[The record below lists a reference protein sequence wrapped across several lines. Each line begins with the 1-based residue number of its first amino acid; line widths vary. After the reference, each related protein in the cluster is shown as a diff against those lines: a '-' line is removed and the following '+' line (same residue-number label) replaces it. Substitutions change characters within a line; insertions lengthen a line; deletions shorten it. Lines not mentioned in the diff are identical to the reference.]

1 MEYVGFN
8 EWITEATQLPSWKS
22 FLKPDKRLNTSL
34 QGAEGF
40 KMITG
45 RLSNAYNGLDK
56 LAKKLD
62 DQNFINGLIHSNS
75 DIIELLKEDS
85 DFRDEILKDELFV
98 KMATAISN
106 TVAYTAQKLKP
117 SNPKIGVQS
126 KNRADNFAEQIGKDL
141 QKVRKE
147 GHTTVRSIADR
158 FNELGIKSARG
169 NDWTHG
175 TVFQLIKR
183 RKTLGLESNEKNDG
197 LDVS

>member
-8 EWITEATQLPSWKS
+8 DWIAEATQLPSWKS
-22 FLKPDKRLNTSL
+22 LLKPDNRFATKL

-45 RLSNAYNGLDK
+45 RLSNSYNAINK
-56 LAKKLD
+56 LSEKLD
-62 DQNFINGLIHSNS
+62 DQNFIDGLIHSDS

-85 DFRDEILKDELFV
+85 DFRDEMLRDELFI
-98 KMATAISN
+98 KMARAISN
-106 TVAYTAQKLKP
+106 TVAYTTEKLKP

-126 KNRADNFAEQIGKDL
+126 KNRADNFAEQIGEDL

-147 GHTTVRSIADR
+147 GYTTVRSIADR

-183 RKTLGLESNEKNDG
+183 RKKLGLESEENDSG